1 MRIAGSL
8 PFLPHRLM
16 VSGETR
22 RISAT
27 SRMVKRSGKSSKDIF
42 VFFLFMTDMVP
53 YYRVAGNGC
62 QEQDKANYLSVKAIL
77 KSKFRQIKFILSKK
91 SEISLT

>member
-1 MRIAGSL
+1 
-8 PFLPHRLM
+8 
-16 VSGETR
+16 
-22 RISAT
+22 
-27 SRMVKRSGKSSKDIF
+27 
-42 VFFLFMTDMVP
+42 MVP